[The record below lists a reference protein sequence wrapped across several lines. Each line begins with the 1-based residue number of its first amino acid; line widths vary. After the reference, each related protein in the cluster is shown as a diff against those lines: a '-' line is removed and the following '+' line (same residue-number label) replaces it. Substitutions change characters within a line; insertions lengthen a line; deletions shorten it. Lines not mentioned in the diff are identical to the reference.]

1 MIFISLSMIMDW
13 FKLVQGL
20 LLLTI
25 FVLTTLI
32 LLIEVRMS
40 RTDLNQGHF
49 GRAPQVGAPRSS
61 FSRSH
66 SHKTTFNSGDL
77 IPIFVDE
84 VLPGDTIKLKLKI
97 FARLATP
104 IRPVM
109 DPLFMDSFFFF
120 TPMRL
125 LWKNWERMNGA
136 RDNPKDSID
145 FTIPQ
150 MVSPSNGGYAGGSLS
165 DYMGIPTAVPD
176 LSHSSLFHRN
186 YNLVWNEWFRSQDL
200 QDSLVV
206 DQDDGPDDHND
217 YPIQKRGKRYDY
229 FTSCLPSPQKG
240 STVDIPLTGDAPV
253 TGIGGRNN
261 LNRNSWETGVGLWN
275 AGQFVK
281 YPRVSTVSGA
291 TTSAALN
298 YAMTPTYNNPD
309 SFTPDVKVDLSNV
322 SAITINELRTAFQ
335 LQRLLEK
342 DARGGTRY
350 VEFLKSHFGVISPD
364 YRLQRPEYL
373 GGSADSVTF
382 HTVAQTEA
390 TNATTPQANV
400 SAFGVINGNPRG
412 FVKSFTEHGIVMGLV
427 SARALLSYQQGLSR
441 KFSRKTRVD
450 HYLPVL
456 AHLGEQK
463 VLNKEIFA
471 EGSKSGSDDD
481 GVFGYQ
487 ERWAEYR
494 YFPNLI
500 TGLFRSNASGTLD
513 SWHLSEKFTTL
524 PKLSAA
530 FIQSNPPVKRVIAV
544 PTEPDFLFDCFIES
558 TYTRVMP
565 LYSVPGMTDRF

>member
-1 MIFISLSMIMDW
+1 
-13 FKLVQGL
+13 
-20 LLLTI
+20 
-25 FVLTTLI
+25 
-32 LLIEVRMS
+32 MS
-40 RTDLNQGHF
+40 RRDLNQGHF

-150 MVSPSNGGYAGGSLS
+150 MVSPSNGGYASGSLS

-206 DQDDGPDDHND
+206 DIDDGPDDHND

-229 FTSCLPSPQKG
+229 FTSCLPAPQKG
-240 STVDIPLTGDAPV
+240 EAVDIPLTGSAPISGLGISPPGLQATTGANGLHYDTANPTAPPV
-253 TGIGGRNN
+253 TYSFFNDI
-261 LNRNSWETGVGLWN
+261 S
-275 AGQFVK
+275 A
-281 YPRVSTVSGA
+281 VSARFQGNSGA
-291 TTSAALN
+291 GGTRFV
-298 YAMTPTYNNPD
+298 PD
-309 SFTPDVKVDLSNV
+309 INADLSNV

-390 TNATTPQANV
+390 TNSTTPQANV

-471 EGSKSGSDDD
+471 EGSKSGADDD

-513 SWHLSEKFTTL
+513 SWHLSEKFTSL
-524 PKLSAA
+524 PKLSSA
-530 FIQSNPPVKRVIAV
+530 FIESNPPVKRVIAV

-558 TYTRVMP
+558 VYTRVMP